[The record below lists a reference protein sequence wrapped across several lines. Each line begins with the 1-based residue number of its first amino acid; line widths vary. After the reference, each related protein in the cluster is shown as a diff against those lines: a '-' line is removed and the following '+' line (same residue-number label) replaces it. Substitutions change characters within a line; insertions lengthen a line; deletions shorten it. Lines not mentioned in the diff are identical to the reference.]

1 MPSRFNELNRKWA
14 KSPSESIKQANGLIG
29 ISYRFVMKD
38 NRSRLGAHRRE
49 LCKPYRNRK
58 AKCLNLV
65 RDYNIL
71 SIDLDSKSRR
81 IARF

>member
-38 NRSRLGAHRRE
+38 NRSRSGVHAGE
-49 LCKPYRNRK
+49 LCEAYRNRK
-58 AKCLNLV
+58 AKWLNLV

-71 SIDLDSKSRR
+71 SIDRDSKSRR